1 MTDKVIHPESISKRL
16 HIVGIFT
23 DHIATSQL
31 DTIKSEV
38 PGDCVILKNT
48 KKNKNFV
55 EISSKC
61 ITF

>member
-38 PGDCVILKNT
+38 PGDGVILKNT